1 MVNDGHDALD
11 VFDLVPLAKGGS
23 DGGFRAGS
31 LEVIDGSADGFHGDP
46 VGAADIVEQRPPAA
60 AVGKFRVEVAGDNA
74 RAGSADDEHAGF
86 AKRGRLKTGDTVAH
100 KAGLFPRIDFAT
112 KFLFLI
118 DRGLVK
124 NPGSRDRV
132 ADDLVG
138 EGKLQF
144 QFTNQFVHAAAHLFL
159 VGTGKV
165 HGGGMNDSEDAAV
178 EGGSNAV
185 AVCGAA
191 IDANYQ
197 W

>member
-1 MVNDGHDALD
+1 M
-11 VFDLVPLAKGGS
+11 
-23 DGGFRAGS
+23 
-31 LEVIDGSADGFHGDP
+31 
-46 VGAADIVEQRPPAA
+46 
-60 AVGKFRVEVAGDNA
+60 GKFRVEVAGDNA

-112 KFLFLI
+112 KFLLLI
-118 DRGLVK
+118 DGGFVENSCGRHVV
-124 NPGSRDRV
+124 S
-132 ADDLVG
+132 DDFVG
-138 EGKLQF
+138 KRELQF
-144 QFTNQFVHAAAHLFL
+144 QFVNQFVHAAAHLFL

-165 HGGGMNDSEDAAV
+165 HGGGMNDGEDAAV

-185 AVCGAA
+185 AVSGAA